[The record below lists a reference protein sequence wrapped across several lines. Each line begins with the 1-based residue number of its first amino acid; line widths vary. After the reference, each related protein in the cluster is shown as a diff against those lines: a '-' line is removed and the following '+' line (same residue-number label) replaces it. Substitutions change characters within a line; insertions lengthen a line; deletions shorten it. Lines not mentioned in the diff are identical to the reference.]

1 MEFGIGQGETSAAGG
16 TELRRVGNAAGPG
29 WRWQGFSMVGPGC
42 RGRAGKRGCG
52 CRESMGFAVMDSSGV
67 GGGVKEYSSTSE
79 RSKWRATAA
88 AVWELGRGPRLAG
101 LRLH

>member
-29 WRWQGFSMVGPGC
+29 WRWKGFSMVGPGC

-52 CRESMGFAVMDSSGV
+52 CRESMGFAVIDSLW
-67 GGGVKEYSSTSE
+67 GGRSTSE
-79 RSKWRATAA
+79 QSKWRARPPPCGNWG
-88 AVWELGRGPRLAG
+88 VGLLGRLEARGFN
-101 LRLH
+101 